1 MNRVQRVW
9 GRIQEF
15 FVTATNDIYARVR
28 TTTRRWRSSYRQ
40 PINNWA
46 RADYDYYRRLY
57 YAQVTGME
65 VSALLVKPVVSK
77 LASWTLGRAP
87 KWKLDNEA
95 SQEALGDWWADYHP
109 DILRAWRGAL
119 KQGDAPIVINSDL
132 SVTLLPPDCVD
143 PIVADDDYGNIIGWR
158 VTQVL
163 QHPETTQRM
172 TMLDEYYAD
181 RRVQRI
187 EVDGRLIS
195 ELTYPNLLGRIQL
208 VMISNQTET
217 GEVFGHAEAEA
228 LLPLL
233 HKYGEVIESAVEG
246 NVLNG
251 RPTPHLDFET
261 VEDLEKFDD
270 DNASFDTQQLPDG
283 TSIRVKTYNVDLT
296 QLLITSGAEFEYKS
310 PGSFTGDTAQLLEIM
325 FYLMLEHTELPEFVM
340 GNAIASS
347 KASAETQ
354 MPVFIEFIKARRGEM
369 ARWLTEIAEIALGY
383 LSLTTPG
390 VSVVTPM
397 LQWEALDQEDG
408 NLTLEAI
415 KWAYME
421 GLLTE
426 LTALQ
431 LMPVEVDDPETEIA
445 KAKEEREQRMEQ
457 EAAMQREEKQF
468 DADLES
474 QINQLE
480 I

>member
-1 MNRVQRVW
+1 MNQVQRVW
-9 GRIQEF
+9 GQIQEF
-15 FVTATNDIYARVR
+15 FTTATNNIYARVQMHV
-28 TTTRRWRSSYRQ
+28 RRWRSTFRQ

-57 YAQVTGME
+57 YAQVTGLE

-87 KWKLDNEA
+87 KWKLDSEA
-95 SQEALGDWWADYHP
+95 SQEALGDWWADHHP

-119 KQGDAPIVINSDL
+119 KQADAFVVVNSDL

-172 TMLDEYYAD
+172 TITDEYYAD
-181 RRVQRI
+181 RRVQRM
-187 EVDGRLIS
+187 EVDGALIN
-195 ELTYPNLLGRIQL
+195 EITYPNLLGRLQI
-208 VMISNQTET
+208 VHIPNQTET
-217 GEVFGHAEAEA
+217 GEIFGHAEAEA

-233 HKYGEVIESAVEG
+233 HKYGEVMESAIEG

-251 RPTPHLDFET
+251 RPTPVLTFET
-261 VEDLEKFDD
+261 PEDLDKFDEE
-270 DNASFDTQQLPDG
+270 NATFETQQLPNG

-296 QLLITSGAEFEYKS
+296 QLLIASGAEFKYES

-431 LMPVEVDDPETEIA
+431 LMPVEVDDPEAEIA
-445 KAKEEREQRMEQ
+445 KAKKEREERMAAEIEQ
-457 EAAMQREEKQF
+457 QREEKQF
-468 DADLES
+468 DADLEN